1 MNDTILND
9 TILNDTIINKH
20 HLHSTQTVIYSFL
33 AGYMVSQTNMLGFA
47 LGCGCMLALQYM
59 PEDIKKLK
67 TTVYNKIIHTC
78 FTTLERTG

>member
-1 MNDTILND
+1 MNDTIMND
-9 TILNDTIINKH
+9 TIMNDTIINKH

-47 LGCGCMLALQYM
+47 LGCSCMLALQYM

-67 TTVYNKIIHTC
+67 TTVYNKIIQAC